1 MSDNRFLEKFEH
13 KTDSELE
20 HILSNKKTYT
30 EEARNAAIILLE
42 KRSVKPSELEKA
54 QKEVDI
60 RKDKKIVGVNK
71 TIGLILHSQ
80 KSIGIST
87 FFGGLSCPEIAIHK
101 TCIKWKNNYFQKEQ
115 INKIDMTND

>member
-60 RKDKKIVGVNK
+60 RKDKKIV
-71 TIGLILHSQ
+71 
-80 KSIGIST
+80 
-87 FFGGLSCPEIAIHK
+87 
-101 TCIKWKNNYFQKEQ
+101 
-115 INKIDMTND
+115 